1 MTYLDI
7 IMAKKTKFVVISGYF
22 NPLHVGHLDY
32 ISSAKALGDILVV
45 IVNSDDQVKIKG
57 SVPFMNERDRF
68 RIVSNLK
75 DVDYTYTSTDED
87 GSVSNSLLSIYYLF
101 KDNEGFDGMIF
112 ANGGDRKEGDV
123 AEEEVCNRLG
133 IEMAY
138 NVGGGK
144 TRSSSELIKE
154 AQENGTI

>member
-1 MTYLDI
+1 MKI
-7 IMAKKTKFVVISGYF
+7 GKVVVVSGYF
-22 NPLHVGHLDY
+22 NPLHVGHIDY
-32 ISSAKALGDILVV
+32 MSSAKSLGDTLVV

-57 SVPFMNERDRF
+57 SVPFMNEKDRF
-68 RIVSNLK
+68 RIISNLK

-101 KDNEGFDGMIF
+101 KDSEGFEGITF
-112 ANGGDRKEGDV
+112 ANGGDRKEGDI
-123 AEEEVCNRLG
+123 AEEEICNRLG

-154 AQENGTI
+154 AQQNGAI

>member
-1 MTYLDI
+1 
-7 IMAKKTKFVVISGYF
+7 
-22 NPLHVGHLDY
+22 
-32 ISSAKALGDILVV
+32 
-45 IVNSDDQVKIKG
+45 
-57 SVPFMNERDRF
+57 
-68 RIVSNLK
+68 
-75 DVDYTYTSTDED
+75 
-87 GSVSNSLLSIYYLF
+87 
-101 KDNEGFDGMIF
+101 MIF